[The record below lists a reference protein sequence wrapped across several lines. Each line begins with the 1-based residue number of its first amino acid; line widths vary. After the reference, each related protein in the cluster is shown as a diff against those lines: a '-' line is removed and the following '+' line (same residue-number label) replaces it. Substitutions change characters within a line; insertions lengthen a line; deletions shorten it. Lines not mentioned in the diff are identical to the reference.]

1 MHNGNRNDHQSAF
14 QLSLTARHL
23 SLTTRVQ
30 PSPPRR
36 LPMKTT
42 LIASAMAAAVSFAVT
57 GAAFAGPAA
66 VPGFDHEKC
75 YGVAKAGKNDCQT
88 ATHSCAGTATKDAQ
102 GDSWVYV
109 PAGTCDKLA
118 GGSAQP
124 KA

>member
-1 MHNGNRNDHQSAF
+1 
-14 QLSLTARHL
+14 
-23 SLTTRVQ
+23 
-30 PSPPRR
+30 
-36 LPMKTT
+36 MKTA
-42 LIASAMAAAVSFAVT
+42 LIASAMAAAVSFAAT

-66 VPGFDHEKC
+66 APGFEHEKC

-88 ATHSCAGTATKDAQ
+88 ATHSCAGTATKDTQ
-102 GDSWVYV
+102 GDSWIYV